1 MFTIRIVDLEVFYR
15 VGVPE
20 KERAEAQRLTA
31 TVEMEVDAPRAAASD
46 DLADT
51 VDYFSVSQDLLHYG
65 EGRSWK
71 LIEKLS
77 AELAEMILAKY
88 RAERVRVE
96 IKKFIIPETRHIA
109 VSCVRRRA
117 G

>member
-20 KERAEAQRLTA
+20 EERAEAQRLTA
-31 TVEMEVDAPRAAASD
+31 TVEMEVEAPRAVASD

-51 VDYFSVSQDLLHYG
+51 IDYFSVSQDLLHYG

-88 RAERVRVE
+88 RPESVRVE
-96 IKKFIIPETRHIA
+96 IKKFIIPEARHIA